1 MTKSAR
7 RRIVIVATVLACL
20 AAADLWVRTKK
31 PDLQAYDVAVYERTA
46 TDAQRDGLA
55 DIILMGSSR
64 AKYAFVPGEFT
75 AVTGKRARNTA
86 IAGSKVVEWQLLA
99 KQLFADRRPKLVV
112 LGINASELRAD
123 YLPTTAA
130 RHLFEFPD
138 LLEHLRRDRPSADVI
153 GNYLRHRLGP
163 GWALF
168 DKRYELKNW
177 CEERLAA
184 VLPKHAQAARELREW
199 AARPAA
205 PDGFDHPWL
214 RGRQLRTLADRMTAD
229 AAEVFTASTPK
240 FSPRADAFA
249 RLGSLLDW
257 FQSRRIPV
265 LLAYIPNSPATEE
278 RWREVEPAMIAMI
291 AQACKDRGI
300 PFLACGPDDLPRT
313 NADYVEE
320 IHVGLPLARK
330 ISDRAARH
338 IQALGLLENDDVRL
352 AGTPDPDA
360 GTP

>member
-1 MTKSAR
+1 MTKPAR

-20 AAADLWVRTKK
+20 AVADLWVRTKK
-31 PDLQAYDVAVYERTA
+31 PDLRAYDVAVYERTA
-46 TDAQRDGLA
+46 VDAQRDDLA

-64 AKYAFVPGEFT
+64 AKYALVPDEFT
-75 AVTGKRARNTA
+75 AVSSKRAHNAA
-86 IAGSKVVEWQLLA
+86 IAGSKVVEWHLLA
-99 KQLFADRRPKLVV
+99 KRIFSDRRPKLVV

-153 GNYLRHRLGP
+153 GNYMRHRLGP
-163 GWALF
+163 AWALF

-184 VLPKHAQAARELREW
+184 VLPKHAQAAKELREW
-199 AARPAA
+199 VARPAP

-214 RGRQLRTLADRMTAD
+214 RGRQLRTLADRMTTD

-240 FSPRADAFA
+240 FSPRADAFS

-257 FQSRRIPV
+257 LQSRRIPV
-265 LLAYIPNSPATEE
+265 LVAYIPNSPATEE
-278 RWREVEPAMIAMI
+278 RWREVEPAMIALI
-291 AQACKDRGI
+291 AQACRDRGV
-300 PFLACGPDDLPRT
+300 PFLACDPDDVPRT

-330 ISDRAARH
+330 ISSRAAQYV
-338 IQALGLLENDDVRL
+338 QAIGLLESNDVRL
-352 AGTPDPDA
+352 AGTPEDDA
-360 GTP
+360 GSP